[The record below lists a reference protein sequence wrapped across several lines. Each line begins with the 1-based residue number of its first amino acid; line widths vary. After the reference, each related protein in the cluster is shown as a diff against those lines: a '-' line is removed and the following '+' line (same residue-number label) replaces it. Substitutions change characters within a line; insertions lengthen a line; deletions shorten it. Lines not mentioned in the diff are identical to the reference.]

1 MIQVRLRT
9 VINQDGSTIFQVER
23 EDGTWVEL
31 TWDMISDKPFESLDD
46 TVFVVDEDGVLSIIG
61 GGGSVSWSQVTSKPF
76 TYLSNDDFT
85 VVNGVLTYTGTTLW
99 SAIGGKPFSNVSSDD
114 FKIESDTL
122 KLKNPP
128 TNPTW
133 SSVSGKPFSDLDGS
147 TFTVSGGT
155 LFLNTNLSS
164 PLWTA
169 IQSKPFT
176 YLDSNDFEVTGD
188 TLKAKPKY
196 PSWSQVTSKPFNDYD
211 HAEFSVTNGI
221 LGLLSMAWSKIT
233 GKPFT
238 YLDSDDF
245 SVSSNGTLSVNHQTI
260 PDPEWDDV
268 QNKPLESLGSD
279 FSVDSDGVAS
289 VNFPT
294 IDWDELTGRPFETL
308 NSSDF
313 SVDADGELSVIHQTI
328 PDPDW
333 SDVQSKPFNS
343 IGGILYTYDGT
354 LLAGTMMFQNTD
366 MSSGHKITTPTEL
379 RNYLQTFI
387 INSLKKRFEL
397 DNPDGGWWGFL
408 QDLKINHAR
417 IKILVDNTQTGL
429 ETFSDSYRI
438 SIKQT
443 ITRLWQNPTYD
454 DYMIFVECYGLPLY
468 SDSSKKTQICGT
480 VILRCPK
487 TDGNYT
493 DVTWNGG
500 DLTVAEAANY
510 TFQ

>member
-1 MIQVRLRT
+1 MTVQLRTIINPDNSTTFQVR
-9 VINQDGSTIFQVER
+9 R
-23 EDGTWVEL
+23 EDGIWVDL
-31 TWDMISDKPFESLDD
+31 TWEMISNKPFESLDD
-46 TVFVVDEDGVLSIIG
+46 TTFVVDEDGVLSIIG

-76 TYLSNDDFT
+76 TYLSQDDFT

-99 SAIGGKPFSNVSSDD
+99 SAIGQKPFSNVSSDD

-128 TNPTW
+128 TNP
-133 SSVSGKPFSDLDGS
+133 
-147 TFTVSGGT
+147 
-155 LFLNTNLSS
+155 
-164 PLWTA
+164 
-169 IQSKPFT
+169 
-176 YLDSNDFEVTGD
+176 
-188 TLKAKPKY
+188 
-196 PSWSQVTSKPFNDYD
+196 SWSQVTSKPFSTVDTDTGFSIVGGKLYLKVNPEIPYWSGIQNKPFETVSDTDFSTTGGVLSIIEKNVPWSRVSSKPFSDYD
-211 HAEFSVTNGI
+211 HTELEVNNDI
-221 LGLLSMAWSKIT
+221 LGVKEVGWSKISQ
-233 GKPFT
+233 KPFSS
-238 YLDSDDF
+238 LDSDDF
-245 SVSSNGTLSVNHQTI
+245 DVALNGTLSVKHQTI

-268 QNKPLESLGSD
+268 QNKPLKSLGPD
-279 FSVDSDGVAS
+279 FSVDADGEAS

-294 IDWDELTGRPFETL
+294 IDWDDLSGRPFETL

-313 SVDADGELSVIHQTI
+313 SVDADGELSVNHQTI

-333 SDVQSKPFNS
+333 SGVQNKPFSS
-343 IGGILYTYDGT
+343 IGGILYVYDDV
-354 LLAGTMMFQNTD
+354 LQAGTMMFQNVD

-379 RNYLQTFI
+379 RNYLQTYL

-397 DNPDGGWWGFL
+397 ANPDGGWWGFI
-408 QDLKINHAR
+408 QDLKTNHAR

-438 SIKQT
+438 AIKLAV
-443 ITRLWQNPTYD
+443 TRLWQNPSYD

-468 SDSSKKTQICGT
+468 NDSSKTTQICGT

-500 DLTVAEAANY
+500 NLTVAEASEY
-510 TFQ
+510 TFA